1 MTLDWPNI
9 DTVLLDMDG
18 TLLDLEYDNTL
29 WNHRLP
35 ERYAERN
42 RLSHDAARE
51 LLFEHMRT
59 NRARIEF
66 YCLDHWAR
74 YTQLDI
80 LALSEELAHLIR
92 YRPHA
97 ESFLAALGRI
107 GKRLVMV
114 TNAHRDSLAIKDKM
128 TGVVARLH
136 RAVSSHDFAVP
147 KEHAE
152 FWARLAELEPFDPAR
167 TLLIDDNADVLDS
180 AAAYG
185 IAYLRTIAQPDS
197 ARPPRATL
205 RHPAIDSFEQVMP

>member
-1 MTLDWPNI
+1 MLDWTRI

-18 TLLDLEYDNTL
+18 TLLDLDFDNTL

-35 ERYAERN
+35 ERYAEQKRI
-42 RLSHDAARE
+42 SQDDARTH
-51 LLFEHMRT
+51 LFAHMRE
-59 NRARIEF
+59 NRTRLEF
-66 YCLDHWAR
+66 YCLDYWAR

-80 LALSEELAHLIR
+80 VALHVELSHLIR

-97 ESFLAALGRI
+97 EPFLAALERG

-114 TNAHRDSLAIKDKM
+114 TNAHRMSLSIKDAR

-147 KEHAE
+147 KERTE
-152 FWARLAELEPFDPAR
+152 FWARLGAVEPFDPER

-180 AAAYG
+180 AAAHG
-185 IAYLRTIAQPDS
+185 IAHLRTIAQPDS
-197 ARPPRATL
+197 ARPPRTGL
-205 RHPAIDSFEQVMP
+205 RHPAIESFAEIMP